1 MAGVDLATPTLWLW
15 LVVALV
21 VLPPLSGRRGAF
33 VAVLALLDLTFC
45 AAIVGQRLS
54 GGLALIAFDVVVFV
68 LVPLGLFWLA
78 VRAVAD
84 ARKGKA
90 ATAVLVGG
98 SVLALF
104 VLHKRVDLFPR
115 LFPDLAG
122 LEDLN
127 PVLAVVGF
135 SYVALRALDLIV
147 AVAQGRIAAPSI
159 TGIVAYL
166 LPFHM
171 LAAGPVVAAED
182 FDRQPVVPPPDRA
195 ETLRAVERIAGGLFK
210 KFVLAQALAEVALT
224 GFSAD
229 GPYFLLEVQLF
240 YLWVYLDFSAYSDIA
255 VGVGRLIGVPTPE
268 NFERPLSARNLIVF
282 WERWH
287 ITLGAF
293 ARRNLFVPLQLAL
306 VRRDARRPL
315 LAASV
320 ALAVTFVAIGVWHG
334 LTLGFVA
341 WGAMHAAGVVAT
353 NAYGA
358 WLAKR
363 LGRKGARALSARPV
377 VRIVATVLTFEFVA
391 VSLMLVEA
399 VWKAG

>member
-15 LVVALV
+15 LAVALV
-21 VLPPLSGRRGAF
+21 VLPPLSRRRGAF
-33 VAVLALLDLTFC
+33 VAALALLNLTFC
-45 AAIVGQRLS
+45 AALVGQRLS
-54 GGLALIAFDVVVFV
+54 GGVVLITFDIVVFV

-78 VRAVAD
+78 VRAVGD

-90 ATAVLVGG
+90 ATAVLVGAA
-98 SVLALF
+98 VLATF
-104 VLHKRVDLFPR
+104 VLHKRVDLFVQ
-115 LFPDLAG
+115 LGLSG

-147 AVAQGRIAAPSI
+147 AVAQGRMDAP
-159 TGIVAYL
+159 GPMGLVAYL

-171 LAAGPVVAAED
+171 LAAGPVVAAEE
-182 FDRQPVVPPPDRA
+182 FASKPALPPPDART
-195 ETLRAVERIAGGLFK
+195 TLAAVERIAGGLFK
-210 KFVLAQALAEVALT
+210 KFVLAQALRDVALT

-229 GPYFLLEVQLF
+229 GPYFLLEIQLF

-268 NFERPLSARNLIVF
+268 NFERPLFARNLIVF

-293 ARRNLFVPLQLAL
+293 ARRNLYVPIQLAQ
-306 VRRDARRPL
+306 VRINPRRPL

-320 ALAVTFVAIGVWHG
+320 ALAVTFVSIGLWHG
-334 LTLGFVA
+334 VSLGFLA

-353 NAYGA
+353 NAYRA
-358 WLAKR
+358 WLTRR
-363 LGRKGARALSARPV
+363 LGRKAARAFGERPI
-377 VRIVATVLTFEFVA
+377 VRIVGTVLTFEFVA

-399 VWKAG
+399 VWKTG